1 MRQRAVTGI
10 TPAANADRARSGAPK
25 TGLVFI
31 LDFSNILPMDARRLE
46 TKAGQ
51 AATLLKA
58 LSNRRRL
65 LILCRLTEG
74 EMSVGSLAA
83 SLGLSQ
89 SALSQ
94 HLARLRARGLVRT
107 RRDAQTIY
115 YALAGEEAPR
125 IMAALT
131 DLYCPPEPA
140 RARRVPRSRAERPE
154 TNAESDH

>member
-1 MRQRAVTGI
+1 
-10 TPAANADRARSGAPK
+10 
-25 TGLVFI
+25 
-31 LDFSNILPMDARRLE
+31 MDARRLE

-65 LILCRLTEG
+65 SILCRLAEG
-74 EMSVGSLAA
+74 ETSVGALAE

-94 HLARLRARGLVRT
+94 HLARLRARGLVQT

-115 YALAGEEAPR
+115 YAVAGEEAPR
-125 IMAALT
+125 IMAALAEI
-131 DLYCPPEPA
+131 YCPPEPA
-140 RARRVPRSRAERPE
+140 GPRRASRANAARRAASNK
-154 TNAESDH
+154 TDH